1 MPGAGKSTIVNK
13 LEELGFEKFSLGDGI
28 RAEAKRRSI
37 EPSGENL
44 GKIMLEVREKNG
56 PGAVAELI
64 KEPIQNS
71 IEEVIIIDGVRSI
84 AEIDVLK
91 KIGDV
96 KLLAIQAS
104 SETRFN
110 FLSSRGRSDDP
121 KTRENF
127 EERDNREIGVGIDKS
142 IENAEDDRSQGWEDL
157 KNYNVNSG
165 DFVIGITASGTTPYV
180 VEALKKCG
188 ENNISTGCIT
198 SNPNSPV
205 ANHSNFP
212 IEINVGPEFL
222 TGSSR
227 MKS

>member
-44 GKIMLEVREKNG
+44 GKIMLEVREING

-142 IENAEDDRSQGWEDL
+142 IENADKIITNHNLTIDEL
-157 KNYNVNSG
+157 VNSAKE
-165 DFVIGITASGTTPYV
+165 II
-180 VEALKKCG
+180 
-188 ENNISTGCIT
+188 ENWI
-198 SNPNSPV
+198 
-205 ANHSNFP
+205 
-212 IEINVGPEFL
+212 
-222 TGSSR
+222 
-227 MKS
+227 K

>member
-56 PGAVAELI
+56 PGAVAELL

-142 IENAEDDRSQGWEDL
+142 IENADKIITNHNLTIDEL
-157 KNYNVNSG
+157 VNSAKE
-165 DFVIGITASGTTPYV
+165 II
-180 VEALKKCG
+180 
-188 ENNISTGCIT
+188 ENWI
-198 SNPNSPV
+198 
-205 ANHSNFP
+205 
-212 IEINVGPEFL
+212 
-222 TGSSR
+222 
-227 MKS
+227 K

>member
-28 RAEAKRRSI
+28 RAEAKRRNI

-64 KEPIQNS
+64 KEPIKNS
-71 IEEVIIIDGVRSI
+71 IEEVVIIDGVRSI

-142 IENAEDDRSQGWEDL
+142 IENADKIITNHNLTIDEL
-157 KNYNVNSG
+157 VNSAKE
-165 DFVIGITASGTTPYV
+165 II
-180 VEALKKCG
+180 
-188 ENNISTGCIT
+188 ENWI
-198 SNPNSPV
+198 
-205 ANHSNFP
+205 
-212 IEINVGPEFL
+212 
-222 TGSSR
+222 
-227 MKS
+227 KW

>member
-28 RAEAKRRSI
+28 RAEAKRRNI

-96 KLLAIQAS
+96 KLLAVQAS

-142 IENAEDDRSQGWEDL
+142 IENADKIITNHNLTIDEL
-157 KNYNVNSG
+157 VNSAKE
-165 DFVIGITASGTTPYV
+165 II
-180 VEALKKCG
+180 
-188 ENNISTGCIT
+188 ENWI
-198 SNPNSPV
+198 
-205 ANHSNFP
+205 
-212 IEINVGPEFL
+212 
-222 TGSSR
+222 
-227 MKS
+227 K